1 MILTYFWAEDERN
14 CDCSAEL
21 SPQESQEEFQV
32 RSNVREYDCTE
43 IDEKMRLI
51 SLVFLSKR
59 LFLVKMYRDSS
70 GLQATK
76 PNKLPSNFE
85 VTQFNLLK
93 G

>member
-51 SLVFLSKR
+51 SMGFFYQKGYFWSKCTETAQD
-59 LFLVKMYRDSS
+59 YRQQNQISC
-70 GLQATK
+70 LQT
-76 PNKLPSNFE
+76 
-85 VTQFNLLK
+85 LK
-93 G
+93 

>member
-43 IDEKMRLI
+43 IDEK
-51 SLVFLSKR
+51 
-59 LFLVKMYRDSS
+59 
-70 GLQATK
+70 
-76 PNKLPSNFE
+76 
-85 VTQFNLLK
+85 
-93 G
+93 

>member
-43 IDEKMRLI
+43 IHEKMRLI
-51 SLVFLSKR
+51 SLFLSKR
-59 LFLVKMYRDSS
+59 AIFRQKDNIT
-70 GLQATK
+70 GKKTK
-76 PNKLPSNFE
+76 
-85 VTQFNLLK
+85 
-93 G
+93 

>member
-51 SLVFLSKR
+51 SLVFFIKKAIFGQNVPRQLRITGNK
-59 LFLVKMYRDSS
+59 
-70 GLQATK
+70 TK
-76 PNKLPSNFE
+76 
-85 VTQFNLLK
+85 
-93 G
+93 